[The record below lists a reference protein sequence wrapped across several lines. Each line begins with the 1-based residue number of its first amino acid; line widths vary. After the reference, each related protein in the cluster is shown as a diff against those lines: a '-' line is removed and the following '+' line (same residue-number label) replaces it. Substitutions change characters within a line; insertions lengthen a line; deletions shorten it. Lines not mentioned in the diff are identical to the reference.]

1 MIRPLVVFP
10 NNTSKIFVSIP
21 TSSLYNT
28 FDDVVGLYNNSQ
40 KNKISIETAF
50 NVPIIGSASIDICY
64 TDKTTFLR
72 ENINIDT
79 TTTGSFWADINNWM
93 YLNNYVDIIQSGS
106 NYYINDNTNSSFL
119 YIRNNG

>member
-1 MIRPLVVFP
+1 MIRPPIVFT

-21 TSSLYNT
+21 TSSVYTT
-28 FDDVVGLYNNSQ
+28 FEDAIGLYYNSQ
-40 KNKISIETAF
+40 KTTSSIETLF
-50 NVPIIGSASIDICY
+50 NVPTVGSASMDICY
-64 TDKTTFLR
+64 TNRTIFLR
-72 ENINIDT
+72 ENININT
-79 TTTGSFWADINNWM
+79 TNTGSFWADINNWM